1 MEKHREMQKE
11 VQIAFVDLE
20 TAYDI
25 GFHGRNYCLGVFYGS
40 GYVCL
45 KSMRASSKTS
55 RPTNIQEHES
65 SVTGK
70 ITVRGTTP
78 RILTEPLPV

>member
-1 MEKHREMQKE
+1 M
-11 VQIAFVDLE
+11 
-20 TAYDI
+20 
-25 GFHGRNYCLGVFYGS
+25 
-40 GYVCL
+40 CL

-70 ITVRGTTP
+70 ITVRVGLHHV
-78 RILTEPLPV
+78 RRLTDIMLTIHAHNVHNTIITYIAESKHPPMNHHEY